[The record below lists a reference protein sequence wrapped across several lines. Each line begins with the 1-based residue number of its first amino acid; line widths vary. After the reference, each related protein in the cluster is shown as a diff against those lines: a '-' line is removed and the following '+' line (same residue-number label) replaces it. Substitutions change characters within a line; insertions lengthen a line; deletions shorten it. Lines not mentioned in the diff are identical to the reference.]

1 MENVVLSIHL
11 ILALILIGLVLMQR
25 SEGGGLGMGG
35 GGNNATSGRGVT
47 SPLAK
52 LTWVLAAAFIST
64 SIALTIIA
72 AARSTNSS
80 VIDQIGGTVPAAEVP
95 ASPLGTG
102 ADLLPPAATDAPAAP
117 PRAD

>member
-1 MENVVLSIHL
+1 MENVVLTVHL
-11 ILALILIGLVLMQR
+11 ILALVLIGLVLMQR

-35 GGNNATSGRGVT
+35 GGGSTTSGRGVT

-72 AARSTNSS
+72 AAQSDGSS
-80 VIDQIGGTVPAAEVP
+80 VIDQIGGTVRTPAAPAVDTLLVP
-95 ASPLGTG
+95 
-102 ADLLPPAATDAPAAP
+102 PPAATDAPATP
-117 PRAD
+117 PRVDN